1 MNLGLRYS
9 MMQAADALKGD
20 SRDVTTEAL
29 CVAVTF
35 TLPLSSAVNHGSD
48 RRDDLDGRILVRCR
62 GRLRTCASRWR
73 GARRCAAA

>member
-1 MNLGLRYS
+1 

-35 TLPLSSAVNHGSD
+35 TLPLSTAVNHGGD
-48 RRDDLDGRILVRCR
+48 RRDDLD
-62 GRLRTCASRWR
+62 
-73 GARRCAAA
+73 